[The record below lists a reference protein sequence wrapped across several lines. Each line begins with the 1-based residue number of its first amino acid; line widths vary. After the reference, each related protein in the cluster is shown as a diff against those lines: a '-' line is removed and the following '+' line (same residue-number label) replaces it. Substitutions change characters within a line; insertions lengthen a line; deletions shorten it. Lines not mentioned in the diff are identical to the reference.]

1 MQESAPDK
9 VFLFFIYLLMIL
21 ILLIILVPLLYVVSA
36 SFSDPQAVISGEMKL
51 LPVRPTL
58 RGRLG
63 NLECH
68 SKVYNTNELSLFE
81 AAQ

>member
-1 MQESAPDK
+1 MFTARKKTMQESAPDK

-51 LPVRPTL
+51 FPV
-58 RGRLG
+58 GW
-63 NLECH
+63 
-68 SKVYNTNELSLFE
+68 
-81 AAQ
+81 